1 MTLSANQLV
10 RFTSKV
16 MKRYELIESGA
27 YTDDETVREHILARR
42 FNQGCSHN
50 SEDGVGRIHH
60 HSPFPPPFNRPA
72 QIKLFAEQCFTLN
85 IAVNQTGQTVFTLFD
100 SLRLWIIY

>member
-1 MTLSANQLV
+1 MTLSNQLV
-10 RFTSKV
+10 GFTSKV

-27 YTDDETVREHILARR
+27 YTDDETVRELILARR
-42 FNQGCSHN
+42 FNQECSHN

-72 QIKLFAEQCFTLN
+72 QIKLFAEQCFTLI

>member
-1 MTLSANQLV
+1 MISSNQLV
-10 RFTSKV
+10 GLPSKV
-16 MKRYELIESGA
+16 MKRYELAKSGA
-27 YTDDETVREHILARR
+27 WFPYTDDETIREHILARR

-60 HSPFPPPFNRPA
+60 HSPFPPPFHRPT

-85 IAVNQTGQTVFTLFD
+85 IAVNQTVQTVF
-100 SLRLWIIY
+100 S